1 LASELP
7 VITDFLWITGPGANL
22 LTVRRDT
29 GGDYGIFTCVAAQL
43 NISGL
48 AIANGGGPQFE
59 GEGAVSNSM
68 KQEATGRVR
77 TLDLLTRGS
86 PTCLPVPSSREH
98 ELIARIRQCGSN

>member
-1 LASELP
+1 VSGTINLASELP

-48 AIANGGGPQFE
+48 AIANGGVPQFE

-68 KQEATGRVR
+68 KQEGTGPGANS
-77 TLDLLTRGS
+77 GS
-86 PTCLPVPSSREH
+86 AHSGFAYLPPSTIFPR
-98 ELIARIRQCGSN
+98 A